1 MLTGANLKRKYA
13 AFNFIFDLW
22 NDSTKD
28 TIQLTCTMIQK
39 VDLTLSW
46 FDGHTIYVKEDH
58 DVPV

>member
-39 VDLTLSW
+39 VDLT
-46 FDGHTIYVKEDH
+46 I
-58 DVPV
+58 